1 MRHMMAVDARHS
13 FLFGLTIED
22 TSLRLW
28 YANCSMLVSSILLN
42 IAQVATTTLFIFQ
55 HLSASI
61 VNDTFYP
68 DLTVIYIR
76 IRRGH
81 GHQSI
86 C

>member
-1 MRHMMAVDARHS
+1 
-13 FLFGLTIED
+13 
-22 TSLRLW
+22 
-28 YANCSMLVSSILLN
+28 MLVSSIPLN
-42 IAQVATTTLFIFQ
+42 IAQVATTSLFIFQ

-61 VNDTFYP
+61 GNDTLYP

>member
-13 FLFGLTIED
+13 FLFSLTIED

-28 YANCSMLVSSILLN
+28 YANCSMLVSSIPLN
-42 IAQVATTTLFIFQ
+42 IAQVATTSLFIFQ

-61 VNDTFYP
+61 GNDTLYP